1 MSSISQDDKCELRAI
16 DQKNMPSIFTTDDEL
31 QEVSASDELTPKMN
45 LRKIKREEKKETKKR
60 GAKRTLCRD
69 GVMES
74 LSKALGEYREAY
86 KNKMAALKKNESAC
100 EVAIEA
106 HTKKMSDLEEMY
118 EIYMQMKANVIA
130 MTEKLKE
137 F

>member
-69 GVMES
+69 GFMES
-74 LSKALGEYREAY
+74 LSKAY

-118 EIYMQMKANVIA
+118 ANVIA
-130 MTEKLKE
+130 MYANVIAITEKLKE